1 MPSAF
6 ARRITA
12 SLTRIASASDML
24 MLRRLK
30 VSVAAHTSATVVTP
44 ASTARS
50 YPFSLGTSAS

>member
-1 MPSAF
+1 MPSAL

-12 SLTRIASASDML
+12 RLTRIASSSDML

-30 VSVAAHTSATVVTP
+30 VSVAAQTSATVVTP

-50 YPFSLGTSAS
+50 

>member
-1 MPSAF
+1 MPSAL

-12 SLTRIASASDML
+12 SLTRIASASVML

-30 VSVAAHTSATVVTP
+30 VSVVASTSATVVTP

-50 YPFSLGTSAS
+50 